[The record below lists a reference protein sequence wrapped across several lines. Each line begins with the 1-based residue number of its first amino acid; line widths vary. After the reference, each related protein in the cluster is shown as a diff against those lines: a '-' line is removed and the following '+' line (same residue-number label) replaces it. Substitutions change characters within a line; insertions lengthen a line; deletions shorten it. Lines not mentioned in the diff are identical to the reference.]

1 MRGGETTKSKKLEFN
16 NNIIMLL
23 LFFEIKIIK
32 DINMLQKLT
41 RGYEI
46 PSFHEEP
53 SLNIY
58 AF

>member
-1 MRGGETTKSKKLEFN
+1 
-16 NNIIMLL
+16 MLL
-23 LFFEIKIIK
+23 LIFEIKIIK